1 MVNRTL
7 CRYAGSYS
15 FVLLAGGIPRET
27 VDPVGQVLEIGR
39 DTTLATSESVTDLA
53 AAFLGYTVKERRE
66 LRRQMGICC
75 PEFGSRRL
83 GQPIGGLA
91 ISRRDECL
99 EMVRE

>member
-66 LRRQMGICC
+66 MGICC
-75 PEFGSRRL
+75 PESGSRRL